1 MNEQQ
6 KQARLQKWQE
16 VESPF
21 YRRWR
26 VYSTFLTGFAIGL
39 FYVLLISGDAF
50 AWLWSESQAKE
61 GQYALVLI
69 FSGILGGVIYTI
81 LIDGHVEMPQF
92 IKNRGDRFRAG
103 LFGDIL
109 LGIAGAI
116 VLDYIVKQLNIPLE
130 PGVEVA
136 AAGIVGGYGGR
147 AILQFAL
154 QRVFKDINLLEPE
167 RIASLQA
174 NLQRRL
180 ERVDSL
186 TLIDLVNQQIKV
198 GLPSSELGEL
208 STELERAESGVKKRV
223 FDLVQDFR
231 LAAKAAGE
239 GDRIQR
245 MIPIFE
251 ALIKGNA
258 NQHAYYA
265 ELAFAYKDSSSPDLF
280 QAIQYLDK
288 AISLRGSQQR
298 AETWNYELSRS
309 ITRIQAAHQATGSY
323 DFDPAVHERIIADL
337 VAVAN
342 IYNLENIL
350 RATDDGTIPL
360 PVLNWMEQN
369 EAMLATHPEAKV
381 LIEQMERLQEPA
393 TQTVLQEEPGQ
404 ARRQPDAPRSQPN
417 VVTESD
423 QVQLRVPTEITTM
436 VPLTH
441 LSADAI
447 RWVKAQ
453 LMRGGFYADTIDDV
467 LDTVLMEAYAAFQT
481 AFSLKEKDMIDPR
494 TIQLLADLEQLD
506 KDDSDIRLSKP
517 TTTGE
522 KLPPEVAELN
532 HYYESCRLKA
542 YPDPGTGKEPIT
554 IGWGSTFYQ
563 DGSTIRLGNVI
574 TQAEANELYD
584 YVCYEKFWRVLAS
597 TIPHWAEMSNKQK
610 AALCSFAY
618 NNGAKF
624 YKNGRHDTI
633 ARNLRE
639 RDWGAVPGSMMMYRN
654 PGQNVEVGLGRR
666 RRAEGLVWI
675 GVEPASACSQ
685 AESEIK
691 SPADCERYE
700 QLLKLNPPSFRA
712 TTPSG
717 TPPRLPSNITSQEN
731 LIGLW
736 KPSRGVDAFTLP
748 VNHYAQIDNTG
759 GDGYR
764 ECFLTSCTMLA
775 DYITHGSLSKERTE
789 KGLSEPEDAYRLYM
803 DGDTTIGD
811 VHVKALKKIG
821 IDAYFT
827 TTASIEDVESSLYF
841 GIPVPVGVG
850 YKDSGHW
857 VVVNG
862 RGKGGWDI
870 LCPNGIREGKSDNWI
885 QRFRNESEA
894 KPDDFSWR
902 LLDAVFADLGPENGY
917 AIFVTAIDGISTGV
931 KKGM

>member
-1 MNEQQ
+1 MSEQP
-6 KQARLQKWQE
+6 KKARRERWKE
-16 VESPF
+16 AETPF

-26 VYSTFLTGFAIGL
+26 VYSTFLTGFTIGL
-39 FYVLLISGDAF
+39 FYVVLISEQTKNWPWIGGTNGH
-50 AWLWSESQAKE
+50 QAI
-61 GQYALVLI
+61 VLI

-81 LIDGHVEMPQF
+81 MVDGHVEMPEF
-92 IKNRGDRFRAG
+92 IENRADQFRAG

-116 VLDYIVKQLNIPLE
+116 VLDFIRQQLGVNFGDNTVKL
-130 PGVEVA
+130 A
-136 AAGIVGGYGGR
+136 AEGIVGGYGGR

-174 NLQRRL
+174 NFQQQL
-180 ERVDSL
+180 ERMDSL

-198 GLPSSELGEL
+198 GLPSSELSEL
-208 STELERAESGVKKRV
+208 LTELEKGDSGVKKR
-223 FDLVQDFR
+223 FFNLVQDFR

-239 GDRIQR
+239 QDRTER

-251 ALIKGNA
+251 ALIKA
-258 NQHAYYA
+258 EPDKHAYYA
-265 ELAFAYKDSSSPDLF
+265 ELAFAYKDSRSSDLF

-323 DFDPAVHERIIADL
+323 DFEPAVHERIIADL
-337 VAVAN
+337 VAVAD

-350 RATDDGTIPL
+350 RAADDGTIPL

-381 LIEQMERLQEPA
+381 LIEQMESFQAPA
-393 TQTVLQEEPGQ
+393 T
-404 ARRQPDAPRSQPN
+404 QPDAPRSQPN
-417 VVTESD
+417 VVTESARG
-423 QVQLRVPTEITTM
+423 QRRVPTEITTM

-453 LMRGGFYADTIDDV
+453 LMRGGFYAGKIDGV
-467 LDTVLMEAYAAFQT
+467 SDTVLMEAYATFQT
-481 AFSLKEKDMIDPR
+481 AFSLKEKDMIGPGM
-494 TIQLLADLEQLD
+494 IQLLADLEQLD

-522 KLPPEVAELN
+522 KLPPEVAKLN

-563 DGSTIRLGNVI
+563 DGSTIRLGETI

-618 NNGAKF
+618 NNGARF
-624 YKNGRHDTI
+624 YQDGKHDTI
-633 ARNLRE
+633 DRNLRE
-639 RDWGAVPGSMMMYRN
+639 RNWEAVPGSMMMYRN
-654 PGQNVEVGLGRR
+654 PGENVEVGLGRR

-675 GVEPASACSQ
+675 GVEPANACSQ
-685 AESEIK
+685 AESEIN
-691 SPADCERYE
+691 SSTDCQHYAQR
-700 QLLKLNPPSFRA
+700 LKRNPPSFR
-712 TTPSG
+712 TPTPSG
-717 TPPRLPSNITSQEN
+717 TFPQLPSDIASEEN
-731 LIGLW
+731 ALGLW
-736 KPSRGVDAFTLP
+736 RPSREVDAFTLK

-759 GDGYR
+759 GKGYR
-764 ECFLTSCTMLA
+764 ECFMTSCTMLA
-775 DYITHGSLSKERTE
+775 DYITHGRLSKERKE

-803 DGDTTIGD
+803 DGDTIYAD
-811 VHVKALKKIG
+811 VHVKALKKLG

-827 TTASIEDVESSLYF
+827 KTASIEDVASSLYC
-841 GIPVPVGVG
+841 GIPVPIGVD
-850 YKDSGHW
+850 YSKDGHW
-857 VVVNG
+857 VLVNG
-862 RGKGGWDI
+862 LGPEGWDV

-885 QRFRNESEA
+885 QRFRNKSEA
-894 KPDDFSWR
+894 KSDDFSWS
-902 LLDAVFADLGPENGY
+902 LLGAVFTDLGPENGY
-917 AIFVTAIDGISTGV
+917 AIFVTAIDGIPTSVKTG
-931 KKGM
+931 M

>member
-1 MNEQQ
+1 MDKKQ
-6 KQARLQKWQE
+6 KEVRLEKWKE
-16 VESPF
+16 AESPF
-21 YRRWR
+21 FRRWR
-26 VYSTFLTGFAIGL
+26 VYSTFFTGFAIGL
-39 FYVLLISGDAF
+39 FYVVLISEKTADWVGGPNGH
-50 AWLWSESQAKE
+50 Q
-61 GQYALVLI
+61 ALVLI

-81 LIDGHVEMPQF
+81 MIDGHVEMPEF
-92 IKNRGDRFRAG
+92 IENRGDQFRAG

-116 VLDYIVKQLNIPLE
+116 VLAYIAQSLTDAESLTDTF
-130 PGVEVA
+130 GSSVEVA

-147 AILQFAL
+147 AILKFAL

-167 RIASLQA
+167 RQAYLKA
-174 NLQRRL
+174 NLQQKLARMNSL
-180 ERVDSL
+180 E
-186 TLIDLVNQQIKV
+186 LIDLVNQQIKV
-198 GLPSSELGEL
+198 GLASSEFSTL
-208 STELERAESGVKKRV
+208 STEIEQADSSVRKRI
-223 FDLVQDFR
+223 FNLVQDMR
-231 LAAKAAGE
+231 LAAKGS
-239 GDRIQR
+239 GDRGRIER

-251 ALIKGNA
+251 TLTKAEPD
-258 NQHAYYA
+258 QHTYFA
-265 ELAFAYKDSSSPDLF
+265 ELAFAYKDSRSSDLF

-337 VAVAN
+337 VAVAD
-342 IYNLENIL
+342 IYNFENIL
-350 RATDDGTIPL
+350 RAANDGTIPL

-381 LIEQMERLQEPA
+381 LIEQMESLQVPA
-393 TQTVLQEEPGQ
+393 N
-404 ARRQPDAPRSQPN
+404 APRSQPN

-423 QVQLRVPTEITTM
+423 RGQRRVLTEVTTM

-453 LMRGGFYADTIDDV
+453 LMRGGFYAGKIDGV
-467 LDTVLMEAYAAFQT
+467 LDTVLMEAYAGFQT
-481 AFSLKEKDMIDPR
+481 AFSLKEKDMIGPGM
-494 TIQLLADLEQLD
+494 IQLLADLEPPD
-506 KDDSDIRLSKP
+506 KDDLHIRLSKP

-554 IGWGSTFYQ
+554 IGWGSTFYK
-563 DGSTIRLGNVI
+563 DGSRIRLGHEI

-584 YVCYEKFWRVLAS
+584 YVCYEQFWRVLAS

-624 YKNGRHDTI
+624 YQGGKHKTI
-633 ARNLRE
+633 DRNLRE
-639 RDWGAVPGSMMMYRN
+639 RDWEAVPGSMMMYRN

-675 GVEPASACSQ
+675 GEEPASACSQ
-685 AESEIK
+685 ADSEIK
-691 SPADCERYE
+691 SPADCEHYE
-700 QLLKLNPPSFRA
+700 QLLKLNPPSLR
-712 TTPSG
+712 TTISSG
-717 TPPRLPSNITSQEN
+717 TPPGLPSGKTSEKN
-731 LIGLW
+731 ALGLRQ
-736 KPSRGVDAFTLP
+736 PSREVDDFTLK

-759 GDGYR
+759 GEGAR
-764 ECFLTSCTMLA
+764 ECFMTSCTMLV
-775 DYITHGSLSKERTE
+775 DYITHGRLSKERNE
-789 KGLSEPEDAYRLYM
+789 RGLSEPEDAYAKYM
-803 DGDTTIGD
+803 DGDTTVGD
-811 VHVKALKKIG
+811 VHVRALKKLG

-827 TTASIEDVESSLYF
+827 KTASIKDVESSLYC
-841 GIPVPVGVG
+841 GIPVPIGVA
-850 YKDSGHW
+850 YKGGGHW

-862 RGKGGWDI
+862 RGPDGWDV
-870 LCPNGIREGKSDNWI
+870 LCPNGIREGKSNNWS
-885 QRFRNESEA
+885 QRFRTELEA
-894 KPDDFSWR
+894 KPDDFSWS
-902 LLDAVFADLGPENGY
+902 LLGAVFTDLGPEDGW
-917 AIFVTAIDGISTGV
+917 AIFVTAVDGIPTGV
-931 KKGM
+931 KTGM